1 MARVIAG
8 ASEPGNNRLMFVA
21 AVAFAVIAAALVY
34 AALGD
39 RGGGDSG
46 AGTIA
51 MQDVVVAARGAE
63 VNTLLTLDML
73 EVRSVAADQVL
84 AGAAA
89 SPEAL
94 VGLPVRFPIQA
105 GEQITSTKV
114 GVDPVQD
121 SKDIA
126 LIIKPGMRAFSV
138 AATEVTAV
146 GGLILAENHV
156 DVIAVYRE
164 DEDGFVRASTVLQDI
179 EVLSV
184 AQQAQQPVPA
194 TAAQSAGDA
203 ASSGELGE
211 GVRGQRPEELERQP
225 GARSVTLALT
235 PEQAQLLAA
244 LQARADVQIW
254 LSLRP
259 VDDTAEVPLQQT
271 ELSPGVPP
279 AGVE

>member
-8 ASEPGNNRLMFVA
+8 ASEPGNNRLMIVA
-21 AVAFAVIAAALVY
+21 ALAFAVIAAALVY

-39 RGGGDSG
+39 GGGGDSG
-46 AGTIA
+46 AGAIA

-84 AGAAA
+84 SGAAA

-156 DVIAVYRE
+156 DVIAVYGE
-164 DEDGFVRASTVLQDI
+164 DENGVVRSSTVLQDI

-184 AQQAQQPVPA
+184 AQEAQEPVPA
-194 TAAQSAGDA
+194 MAAQDA
-203 ASSGELGE
+203 EASTGELGQ

-225 GARSVTLALT
+225 GARSVTLAVT
-235 PEQAQLLAA
+235 PEQAQMLAA
-244 LQARADVQIW
+244 LQARGDVQIW

-259 VDDTAEVPLQQT
+259 FDDTAAVPLQQT
-271 ELSPGVPP
+271 ELSSGFPP
-279 AGVE
+279 AVAE